1 MTDSI
6 ILLGPI
12 DIDGTAKCTKDS
24 EPYKNFT
31 EPVFTGD
38 AAEGGLMPNS
48 PSGRVNVFNIY
59 QINGDGL
66 PGDDFGY
73 NPSGVRT
80 PQSGIKFGV
89 TPCAEKID
97 IEVVGRNDIYGA
109 GFDKLQIKI
118 DNVVVKLYQS
128 TSDVSY
134 YYDDDEERYEPAL
147 DGVNEISETFTH
159 NFTTPKVC
167 GHIVDISGRSG
178 SLANNNVGYDVK
190 ITVTL
195 RTTQI

>member
-80 PQSGIKFGV
+80 PQSG
-89 TPCAEKID
+89 
-97 IEVVGRNDIYGA
+97 NDIYGA

-147 DGVNEISETFTH
+147 DGVNEINETFTH